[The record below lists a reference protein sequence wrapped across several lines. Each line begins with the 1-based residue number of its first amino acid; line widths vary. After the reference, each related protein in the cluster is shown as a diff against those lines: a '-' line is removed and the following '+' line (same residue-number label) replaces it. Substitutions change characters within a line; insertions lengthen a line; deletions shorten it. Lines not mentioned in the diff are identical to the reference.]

1 MISTLNALLNWRGR
15 PTNKPG
21 RPTSPTEPAPFP
33 AGGGRP
39 PTGASRNRY
48 VCAVTSYRPAEG
60 ILAELVDGRAA
71 LVNPAGTELFTL
83 NPVGSV
89 VWGALDHAHD
99 LEGLVEAVLAICEPV
114 AREVV
119 MADVQRFLDELVEL
133 GLIVTD

>member
-1 MISTLNALLNWRGR
+1 VAVPRLEYRVTA
-15 PTNKPG
+15 TFV
-21 RPTSPTEPAPFP
+21 T
-33 AGGGRP
+33 
-39 PTGASRNRY
+39 
-48 VCAVTSYRPAEG
+48 VTSYRPAEG
-60 ILAELVDGRAA
+60 ILAEVVDGRAA

-99 LEGLVEAVLAICEPV
+99 LEGLVEAVLAVCEPV

-119 MADVQRFLDELVEL
+119 TADVRRFLAELVEL